1 MNGRRP
7 AFTSWFTRDRETP
20 RILAASRFVAN
31 QGCPGVYRCRAR
43 VSTSVSS
50 RPRRC
55 LLIALG
61 SSPLETQRSTVL
73 ARTPRM
79 RAASAE
85 LSPWQ
90 GPDASSSMTG
100 SVEPWTSWR
109 HHERISCGTRPGGLR
124 TGFRWRYASRLVDG
138 PFLPETP
145 RGDVKSGA
153 RLFQGERSSV
163 SEMTE
168 DTVPD
173 L

>member
-90 GPDASSSMTG
+90 GPGRVLVHDRQRRTVDELAPSRT
-100 SVEPWTSWR
+100 
-109 HHERISCGTRPGGLR
+109 HELWKTPGG
-124 TGFRWRYASRLVDG
+124 
-138 PFLPETP
+138 P
-145 RGDVKSGA
+145 
-153 RLFQGERSSV
+153 
-163 SEMTE
+163 
-168 DTVPD
+168 
-173 L
+173 